1 MFMTSKTNPRKH
13 LVNKKYTNYMPF
25 LGRVSNTFLGY
36 HRSSLYFNIVKS
48 YTSLML
54 IL

>member
-1 MFMTSKTNPRKH
+1 MFMTYKTKPRKL

-36 HRSSLYFNIVKS
+36 HRSCLYFNIVLS